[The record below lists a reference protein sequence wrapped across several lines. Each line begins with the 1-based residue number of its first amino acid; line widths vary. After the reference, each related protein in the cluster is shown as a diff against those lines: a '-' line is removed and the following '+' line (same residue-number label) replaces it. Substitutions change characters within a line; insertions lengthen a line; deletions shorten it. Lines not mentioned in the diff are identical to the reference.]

1 MRSAATTQ
9 ASAIPPI
16 PSGPS
21 VGQHITTDGISDRF
35 TDLARRDVIQPIAPA
50 DRRSDGSSDRREE
63 RSALDRVLTSA
74 RDGVGGSLVLRG
86 QPGTGKTSLLEYA
99 IGRSV
104 DLRVVRVAGAQ
115 PEIDLRFAAL
125 HRLLTPF
132 LSRVNGL
139 PAPQRD
145 ALGSVFGL
153 VTAAAPDPFLVNLAV
168 LTLLAN
174 TAADQPLLV
183 AVDDAQWLDEET
195 ADALAFVARRLK
207 TMPIALA
214 IAVREPLGR
223 VQSLDGLPCL
233 PLAPHPQRR
242 PSAPVPALPT
252 DEPTGDADF
261 ERRHTQPAHGR
272 QALLGALHAA
282 LMKGNITRHDTLLDA
297 VRGALAERTLPQ
309 SQPTTAELL
318 LTGFSTRLTAGY
330 PAAAPILRAAVAGML
345 EDTSTVSHSSSALA
359 LGCWAAGDLLDSSAQ
374 RALATR
380 WLRANGDQDG
390 DADPTVPSGLIPLGP
405 LGTPGAT
412 ELLTLAWRGDEALAR
427 SSADEDIRNWTA
439 AGCGGAVALAHYA
452 MTILDLG
459 LGRYEAS
466 LDSALKIYQLDPPD
480 LGTRIL
486 PDLIEAAAR
495 SGDVKAGTSALE
507 RLSERALAS
516 GTRLASGLLARSQ
529 ALLSEYDAEDLFR
542 EAIEHLRQ
550 SDTDVHMARTY
561 LLYGEWL
568 RRKRRRRDARA
579 QLRAAQESFEHWG
592 YAAFAHRAVVEL
604 QATGETVRKR
614 IGGRQ
619 DQLTSQEAQIT
630 RLVVEGS
637 SNRQV
642 ASQLFISQNTVE
654 YHLQKVFRKVGV
666 TSRTQLAHALLDPS
680 RTDGP
685 VASIAGWQPQRRRDP
700 LTPLNVR

>member
-1 MRSAATTQ
+1 M
-9 ASAIPPI
+9 
-16 PSGPS
+16 GK
-21 VGQHITTDGISDRF
+21 G
-35 TDLARRDVIQPIAPA
+35 LIQPIASA
-50 DRRSDGSSDRREE
+50 DRRSVRSGDRSEE
-63 RSALDRVLTSA
+63 RVALDRVLTGA
-74 RDGVGGSLVLRG
+74 RGGVGGSLVLRG
-86 QPGTGKTSLLEYA
+86 QPRTGKTSLLEYA
-99 IGRSV
+99 IGRSA

-115 PEIDLRFAAL
+115 PEMDLGFAAL
-125 HRLLTPF
+125 HHLLTPF
-132 LSRVNGL
+132 LSRVDGL
-139 PAPQRD
+139 PEPQRD
-145 ALGSVFGL
+145 ALGTVFGL

-168 LTLLAN
+168 LTLLAD
-174 TAADQPLLV
+174 AAANQPMLV

-195 ADALAFVARRLK
+195 ADALAFVARRLEAI
-207 TMPIALA
+207 PIALA

-223 VQSLDGLPCL
+223 VQSLDRLPCL
-233 PLAPHPQRR
+233 SLAPHPQRR
-242 PSAPVPALPT
+242 PSASAPALPT

-272 QALLGALHAA
+272 QALLDALHAG
-282 LMKGNITRHDTLLDA
+282 LMKCNITPNDTLLDA
-297 VRGALAERTLPQ
+297 IRGALAKRTAPQ
-309 SQPTTAELL
+309 SQPTTADLL
-318 LTGFSTRLTAGY
+318 LTGFSTRGTAGY
-330 PAAAPILRAAVAGML
+330 PAAAPILRAAVTGML
-345 EDTSTVSHSSSALA
+345 EDTSTVTHSSSALA
-359 LGCWAAGDLLDSSAQ
+359 LGCWAAGDLLDNSAH
-374 RALATR
+374 RVLATR
-380 WLRANGDQDG
+380 WLHANGDQDG

-405 LGTPGAT
+405 LGAPGAT
-412 ELLTLAWRGDEALAR
+412 ELLTLAWRGDEVLAR
-427 SSADEDIRNWTA
+427 SSADECIRNWTA
-439 AGCGGAVALAHYA
+439 AGRGGAVALAHYA

-466 LDSALKIYQLDPPD
+466 LDSVLKIYQLDPPD

-495 SGDVKAGTSALE
+495 SGDEKAGTSALE

-529 ALLSEYDAEDLFR
+529 ALLSDDDAEDLFR

-550 SDTDVHMARTY
+550 SDTDVHLARTY

-568 RRKRRRRDARA
+568 RRKRRRRDARV
-579 QLRAAQESFEHWG
+579 QLRAARESFEHLG
-592 YAAFAHRAVVEL
+592 YAAFAHRAFVEL

-614 IGGRQ
+614 IGDGQ
-619 DQLTSQEAQIT
+619 DRLTPQEAQIT

-680 RTDGP
+680 RTVGTS
-685 VASIAGWQPQRRRDP
+685 ASIAGWQPQGRRDAV
-700 LTPLNVR
+700 TALNLG